1 MYVIDRINALK
12 DDNNYGIL
20 FSDIAYKVVKLTV
33 SNLVI
38 FNLFIP
44 GIRYNWICKSLI
56 SSGF

>member
-38 FNLFIP
+38 FNLFIE
-44 GIRYNWICKSLI
+44 GII
-56 SSGF
+56 GFVRA